1 MTPLCSMKAPSRQKD
16 CHVAEFRRRPTELLR
31 AWSQGDE
38 SARDRLI
45 PLVYDELHRLA
56 RRYMRQERPDHTLQA
71 TALVNEAYLRLIDV
85 NRVEWRNRTHFL
97 ALAAQMMRRI
107 LVESARNRHR
117 QKRGGGA
124 VHVSLDDVRELP
136 EPQERDLVALSD
148 ALSGLATFDA
158 RMSQVVELRF
168 FGGLT
173 VEETAEVLNV
183 SPETVMRDWKTAKAW
198 LLREIGRGQPTAS
211 S

>member
-1 MTPLCSMKAPSRQKD
+1 MSPNSDS
-16 CHVAEFRRRPTELLR
+16 EPTELLR
-31 AWSQGDE
+31 AWSQGDG
-38 SARDRLI
+38 SALARLM
-45 PLVYDELHRLA
+45 PLVYNELHRLA

-71 TALVNEAYLRLIDV
+71 TSLVNEAYLRLIDV
-85 NRVEWRNRTHFL
+85 NRVEWRNRAHFL

-107 LVESARNRHR
+107 LVESARSRLR

-124 VHVSLDDVRELP
+124 VHVSLDVHELP
-136 EPQERDLVALSD
+136 DLKEHDLVALND

-173 VEETAEVLNV
+173 VDETAHVLNV
-183 SPETVMRDWKTAKAW
+183 SPETVNRDWKTAKAW
-198 LLREIGRGQPTAS
+198 LLREVKRRLSTAS
-211 S
+211 M

>member
-1 MTPLCSMKAPSRQKD
+1 MSPNSDS
-16 CHVAEFRRRPTELLR
+16 EPTDLLR
-31 AWSQGDE
+31 AWSQGDG
-38 SARDRLI
+38 SALDRLM

-56 RRYMRQERPDHTLQA
+56 RRYMRRERPDHTLQA
-71 TALVNEAYLRLIDV
+71 TSLVNEAYLRLIDV
-85 NRVEWRNRTHFL
+85 NRIEWRNRTHFL

-107 LVESARNRHR
+107 LVEFARNRHR

-124 VHVSLDDVRELP
+124 VQVSLDDVQ
-136 EPQERDLVALSD
+136 EPPDSKEHDLVALSD
-148 ALSGLATFDA
+148 ALSGLAAFDS

-173 VEETAEVLNV
+173 VDETADVLSV

-198 LLREIGRGQPTAS
+198 LLRELRRGHAPASNYGRTPRITS
-211 S
+211 

>member
-1 MTPLCSMKAPSRQKD
+1 MSPNPDSG
-16 CHVAEFRRRPTELLR
+16 PTELLR
-31 AWSQGDE
+31 AWSQGDG
-38 SARDRLI
+38 SAFERLV
-45 PLVYDELHRLA
+45 PLVYEELHRLA

-71 TALVNEAYLRLIDV
+71 TSLVNEAYLRLIDV
-85 NRVEWRNRTHFL
+85 NRVEWRDRAHFL
-97 ALAAQMMRRI
+97 AVAAQMMRRI
-107 LVESARNRHR
+107 LVESARNRRR

-124 VHVSLDDVRELP
+124 VRLNLDDVQELP
-136 EPQERDLVALSD
+136 DLKGRDLVGLSD
-148 ALSGLATFDA
+148 ALSALATFDA

-198 LLREIGRGQPTAS
+198 LLREISRQPAGS

>member
-1 MTPLCSMKAPSRQKD
+1 MPQNSDAQ
-16 CHVAEFRRRPTELLR
+16 PTELLR

-38 SARDRLI
+38 SARERLI
-45 PLVYDELHRLA
+45 PLLYGELHRLA
-56 RRYMRQERPDHTLQA
+56 RRAMRHERPDHTLQA

-107 LVESARNRHR
+107 LVEFARSRHR

-124 VHVSLDDVRELP
+124 ARVIIDDIEELA
-136 EPQERDLVALSD
+136 EPQEPNLVALSD
-148 ALSGLATFDA
+148 ALSALATFDA

-168 FGGLT
+168 FGGLS
-173 VEETAEVLNV
+173 VEETADVLNV
-183 SPETVMRDWKTAKAW
+183 SAETVMRDWKTAKAW
-198 LLREIGRGQPTAS
+198 LLRELTQPKPTAS
-211 S
+211 K

>member
-1 MTPLCSMKAPSRQKD
+1 MSPNPDS
-16 CHVAEFRRRPTELLR
+16 EPTELLR

-38 SARDRLI
+38 SALDRLI
-45 PLVYDELHRLA
+45 PLVYKQLHRLA
-56 RRYMRQERPDHTLQA
+56 RHYMRGERPDHTLQA
-71 TALVNEAYLRLIDV
+71 TSLVNEAYLRLIDV
-85 NRVEWRNRTHFL
+85 NRIEWRNRTHFL

-124 VHVSLDDVRELP
+124 VHLNLDDVQELP
-136 EPQERDLVALSD
+136 ASKERDLVALSD
-148 ALSGLATFDA
+148 ALSALAMFDA
-158 RMSQVVELRF
+158 RMGQVVELRF

-198 LLREIGRGQPTAS
+198 LLREIRQGDR
-211 S
+211 

>member
-1 MTPLCSMKAPSRQKD
+1 MLPNDDRQ
-16 CHVAEFRRRPTELLR
+16 PTELLR

-38 SARDRLI
+38 SARERLI
-45 PLVYDELHRLA
+45 PLLYDELYRLA

-107 LVESARNRHR
+107 LVESARNRRR
-117 QKRGGGA
+117 QKRGGDA
-124 VHVSLDDVRELP
+124 VRVSLDDLGDVP
-136 EPQERDLVALSD
+136 EPKERDVVALSD
-148 ALSGLATFDA
+148 ALAALATFDG

-168 FGGLT
+168 FGGLS
-173 VEETAEVLNV
+173 VEETANVLHV

-198 LLREIGRGQPTAS
+198 LLRELRQPKPD
-211 S
+211 

>member
-1 MTPLCSMKAPSRQKD
+1 M
-16 CHVAEFRRRPTELLR
+16 
-31 AWSQGDE
+31 
-38 SARDRLI
+38 
-45 PLVYDELHRLA
+45 PLVYEELHRLA

-71 TALVNEAYLRLIDV
+71 TSLVNEAYLRLIDV
-85 NRVEWRNRTHFL
+85 NRIEWRNRAHFL

-107 LVESARNRHR
+107 LVESARNRRR

-124 VHVSLDDVRELP
+124 VHVGLDDVQELP
-136 EPQERDLVALSD
+136 AAAAQDLVALSD
-148 ALSGLATFDA
+148 ALNGLATVDS

-173 VEETAEVLNV
+173 VEETADVLSV

-198 LLREIGRGQPTAS
+198 LLREIRRGDPAAS